1 MLMDRYRFVLFRPL
15 QFLPVLFGIS
25 IITFVLVRLIPGDPA
40 RMLLG
45 TRATATAIAKIRA
58 QYGLDEP
65 IWLQY
70 FYFIKNIFAG
80 EMGKSIVYKTD
91 VLKLISTR
99 IEPTL
104 ALVVGSVLLSILIAV
119 PMATIASRQ
128 RGTMAD
134 QGVRLVSTIGLGTPP
149 FWIAVMLMIVFSVK
163 LDLLPV
169 SGYGRTLPDKLAHLV
184 LPCSTIAL
192 SLSAVLMRSLRASLI
207 AQITSDQATAARARG
222 LSESAV
228 FWRHAM
234 PNALVPTLNL
244 LAVNIGW
251 LIGGTVIVESVFAIP
266 GMGQLLIRGIFSRD
280 YMVVQAVAMVFA
292 VATVL
297 VNFLADILTVAA
309 DPRVKL

>member
-1 MLMDRYRFVLFRPL
+1 MHRYRFVLFRPL

-25 IITFVLVRLIPGDPA
+25 VITFVLVRLIPGDPA

-45 TRATATAIAKIRA
+45 TRATASALERIRA

-65 IWLQY
+65 IWVQY
-70 FYFIKNIFAG
+70 LYFLKNLSAG
-80 EMGKSIVYKTD
+80 EMGRSIVFKTD
-91 VLKLISTR
+91 VLKLIATR

-104 ALVVGSVLLSILIAV
+104 VLVAGSVLLAILIAV

-128 RGTMAD
+128 RGRMPD
-134 QGVRLVSTIGLGTPP
+134 QAVRVVSTLGLGTPP
-149 FWIAVMLMIVFSVK
+149 FWLALMLMIVFSVK
-163 LDLLPV
+163 LDLFPV
-169 SGYGRTLPDKLAHLV
+169 SGYGRTLSEKAAHMV
-184 LPCSTIAL
+184 LPCLTIAL
-192 SLSAVLMRSLRASLI
+192 SLSAVLTRSLRASLI

-222 LSESAV
+222 LSEGAV
-228 FWRHAM
+228 FWRHVM
-234 PNALVPTLNL
+234 PNAIVPTLNL

-280 YMVVQAVAMVFA
+280 YMVVQGVAMCFA